1 MMRCPICQSIRT
13 TSEIGPLRRSA
24 CQECGAVWRRD
35 RQGRQ
40 VLDPQLGWLPAFE
53 NPHGATADSSQEPEE
68 RNVVIPVPDGVSPFE
83 LGLLVIDCLVK
94 DHGASVLDY
103 DVTSDRSVVKL
114 RVRAP
119 ARTFDSLMQAVAEE
133 LARTTELY
141 GQARVLQ
148 EQIRQGTQRLQALR
162 EEFFAVQADLLTRR
176 REARELTASA

>member
-1 MMRCPICQSIRT
+1 MMCCPICQSNRT
-13 TSEIGPLRRSA
+13 ISEIGHARRSS
-24 CQECGAVWRRD
+24 CQKCGAVWRRD
-35 RQGRQ
+35 GRGRQ

-53 NPHGATADSSQEPEE
+53 NPDGFTADPSQESEE

-119 ARTFDSLMQAVAEE
+119 ARTFDSLMQAVAEA
-133 LARTTELY
+133 LARST
-141 GQARVLQ
+141 
-148 EQIRQGTQRLQALR
+148 
-162 EEFFAVQADLLTRR
+162 
-176 REARELTASA
+176 